1 VCRDCGECNAWIEC
15 THRVQKPTV
24 LYKYPRWSGPGQR
37 DQDRELE
44 DKIKAAKGDPKK
56 ELEAKIQ
63 AAEVTWHPVVLSL
76 ELGAME
82 NTSVALMLHSLH
94 AFHDSPAA
102 GNVNDEEDVA
112 TADLLEDIRDIYL
125 NLEANPLWKLPEAQ
139 PGNGN
144 RKQRPV
150 RESEKRWR
158 SALTHVGAQQQ
169 SVTHATVDSWKWA
182 VEENLKGEAFK
193 ALEGETL
200 TVEFKSPRP
209 VLAGSLH
216 LEHHGCFAAKNED
229 MTRCKNCGKAERDHI
244 KRGDW
249 KSCGPKM
256 FTKTGELDLESEIR
270 KCATNLKHKHH
281 TLHVRRIDIH
291 RCRPRRKPGDDYE
304 WAKFPKNGACQSTS
318 AEEWT
323 VLQTALNTH
332 ALNAKYR
339 ETQARLINTPYRS
352 DLDKWLLPNCCP
364 STESGSYLKQV
375 LDKWD
380 DLTIRTTF
388 ASVPGDTGDTG
399 QSTGSSQGE
408 NEDGAAG
415 LAIDGELPAENGER
429 GVNRVSIEVKR
440 SVSMATISRKFSQI
454 AEEASGVGFLKST
467 LSSNLM

>member
-1 VCRDCGECNAWIEC
+1 MCRDCGECSAWIEC

-44 DKIKAAKGDPKK
+44 DKIKSAKGNPKK

-102 GNVNDEEDVA
+102 GNVNDEEVVA
-112 TADLLEDIRDIYL
+112 TADLLEDIRDIYP
-125 NLEANPLWKLPEAQ
+125 NLEANPLWKLSEAQ

-144 RKQRPV
+144 RKQRFD
-150 RESEKRWR
+150 RKS
-158 SALTHVGAQQQ
+158 
-169 SVTHATVDSWKWA
+169 VDSWKWA

-229 MTRCKNCGKAERDHI
+229 LTRCKNCGKADDDHI

-304 WAKFPKNGACQSTS
+304 WAKFPKNGSSQPTST
-318 AEEWT
+318 EEWT
-323 VLQTALNTH
+323 LLQTALNTH

-440 SVSMATISRKFSQI
+440 SVSMSTISRKFSQI
-454 AEEASGVGFLKST
+454 AEDASGVGFLKST
-467 LSSNLM
+467 LYSNLK